1 MVVFMVTTGL
11 FGEVILRAEVTGV
24 TEGWS
29 VPNPI
34 GFVPDVS
41 GPVVDDVWNL
51 ALLTLTGA
59 ALLSVVLRFVRSKGV
74 ERQQMKWLLFAVL
87 FFAAVFGGAAL
98 IRETEDAAIL
108 DLLLPASL
116 IGIAIAV
123 AVAVL
128 RYRLYEIDRIV
139 SRTISYAI
147 VVGVLLGA
155 VALVATIVGA
165 QFDSPPVVAATT
177 LGVAAVFNPLRRR
190 VQVVVDRRFNRSRYD
205 AERVMDDFAGSLRD
219 RTDAGEVLDG
229 WVEVVADTM
238 QPSRVGVWV
247 RFS

>member
-1 MVVFMVTTGL
+1 MV
-11 FGEVILRAEVTGV
+11 
-24 TEGWS
+24 
-29 VPNPI
+29 
-34 GFVPDVS
+34 DV
-41 GPVVDDVWNL
+41 
-51 ALLTLTGA
+51 
-59 ALLSVVLRFVRSKGV
+59 
-74 ERQQMKWLLFAVL
+74 
-87 FFAAVFGGAAL
+87 
-98 IRETEDAAIL
+98 
-108 DLLLPASL
+108 LLPLSI
-116 IGIAIAV
+116 IGIAIAI
-123 AVAVL
+123 AMAVL
-128 RYRLYEIDRIV
+128 RYKLYEIDRIV
-139 SRTISYAI
+139 SRTITYTI

-238 QPSRVGVWV
+238 QPSKVGLWV